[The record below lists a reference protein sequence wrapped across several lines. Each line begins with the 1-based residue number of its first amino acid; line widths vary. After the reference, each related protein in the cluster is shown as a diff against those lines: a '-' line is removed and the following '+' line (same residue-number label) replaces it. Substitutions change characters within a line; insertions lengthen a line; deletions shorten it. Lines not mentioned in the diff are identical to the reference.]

1 MDRIIVADD
10 HPLFRS
16 ALISALSR
24 AAPGRQ
30 VMEASSLAEVRE
42 TLSAGPPVELLLLDL
57 KLADSEGFGGL
68 VEIRGDHPAVAV
80 VVISASEEAATI
92 RKALDFGA
100 AGFIPKSATLDQMAE
115 AISAILDGDV
125 WAPALPEPNEGQS
138 ADEGL
143 EARIASLTPSQFR
156 ILVGLQ
162 QGRLNKQIAYDL
174 GVTEATIKA
183 HLTVVFRKLGVHNR
197 TQAVIAAQALNLEA

>member
-16 ALISALSR
+16 ALVSALKQ
-24 AAPGRQ
+24 AAPGREIT
-30 VMEASSLAEVRE
+30 EASSLAAVRDA
-42 TLSAGPPVELLLLDL
+42 LSAGSPIELLLLDL
-57 KLADSEGFGGL
+57 KLTDSEGFGGL

-80 VVISASEEAATI
+80 VVISASEDAGTI
-92 RKALDFGA
+92 RRALDFGA

-115 AISAILDGDV
+115 AIGAVLEGDV
-125 WAPALPEPNEGQS
+125 WAPALPEPTGPT
-138 ADEGL
+138 DDGV

-183 HLTVVFRKLGVHNR
+183 HLTVVFRKLGVYNR

>member
-1 MDRIIVADD
+1 MDCIIVADD

-16 ALISALSR
+16 ALVSALAR
-24 AAPGRQ
+24 AAPGRE
-30 VMEASSLAEVRE
+30 VVEASSLATVRE
-42 TLSAGPPVELLLLDL
+42 TLSGGSPIELLLLDL
-57 KLADSEGFGGL
+57 KLTDSEGFGGL

-80 VVISASEEAATI
+80 VVISASEDPATI

-115 AISAILDGDV
+115 AIGVILDGDV
-125 WAPALPEPNEGQS
+125 WAPTLPEPTGPT
-138 ADEGL
+138 DDGV

-183 HLTVVFRKLGVHNR
+183 HLTVVFRKLGVYNR
-197 TQAVIAAQALNLEA
+197 TQAVIAAQALNLDA